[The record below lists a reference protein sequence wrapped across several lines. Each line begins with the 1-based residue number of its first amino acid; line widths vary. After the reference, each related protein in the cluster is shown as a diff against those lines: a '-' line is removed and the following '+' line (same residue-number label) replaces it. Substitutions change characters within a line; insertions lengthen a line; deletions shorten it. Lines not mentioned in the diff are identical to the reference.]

1 MTDNSPF
8 DEFFDFDEP
17 NDGLDGF
24 DDKAVDDGFGGFAEY
39 GTAYSGG
46 GTTAYSAAADED
58 SGYDDDPEEFFRED
72 MFSIADIWK
81 EYPKTV
87 QWDTELMAI
96 GDHTMRATIMQ
107 RQQTPDSRPTFTPSI
122 FIDNP
127 SARGNDSANWYDRGE
142 SKQFER
148 AESMDDALYILDDEL
163 ANMRKTFLGG
173 RVRTDDSW
181 DKQF

>member
-17 NDGLDGF
+17 DDDLYGF
-24 DDKAVDDGFGGFAEY
+24 DGNAVDDGFGEFAEY
-39 GTAYSGG
+39 GTAYSSER
-46 GTTAYSAAADED
+46 TTSYSAAADD
-58 SGYDDDPEEFFRED
+58 SGYDDEPEAFFREE

-107 RQQTPDSRPTFTPSI
+107 RQQTLIPDRHSRRAFSSI
-122 FIDNP
+122 TRPQGATIP
-127 SARGNDSANWYDRGE
+127 RIGTIAASQSSSSGWGAWT
-142 SKQFER
+142 
-148 AESMDDALYILDDEL
+148 MP
-163 ANMRKTFLGG
+163 
-173 RVRTDDSW
+173 
-181 DKQF
+181 